1 MRSQLHKPGKHFSQ
15 NANVTISVPNKLI
28 ERDRRKRR
36 PLIAGVR
43 PHMLWV
49 ILPVVAVA
57 LAVPAAA
64 RYGMPRWGWL
74 ILATVITS
82 VECAFYGKASPSWE
96 LQHVIASWVFL
107 ILLPWAAVAMHLWFS
122 RYPAQPV
129 GTALGVPFV
138 YVLALVVGFV
148 VGDMSGLVPQ

>member
-1 MRSQLHKPGKHFSQ
+1 
-15 NANVTISVPNKLI
+15 
-28 ERDRRKRR
+28 
-36 PLIAGVR
+36 
-43 PHMLWV
+43 MLWV

-57 LAVPAAA
+57 LMFPVAA

-74 ILATVITS
+74 IVAAIITC

-96 LQHVIASWVFL
+96 LQHVIASWFLL
-107 ILLPWAAVAMHLWFS
+107 ILLPWAAVAIYLWFS
-122 RYPAQPV
+122 PYHSQLVA
-129 GTALGVPFV
+129 TALGVPFV